1 MTPIV
6 VSRLMFKWPSEQEN
20 KTNLASKPGLEDI
33 KKFMVQAARKKS
45 AHFSFAW
52 NDDSKEKRSY
62 LLTLQYVPKG
72 FTFEWKLT
80 LRLEGKNESKERILW
95 TRHSDDPEEIHLA
108 IETSVDARDP
118 ASLGFTIDEK
128 ESKLTKSQI
137 SEAKRIYEQTF
148 DTMSMKDMQQM
159 SLVPE
164 TLTGNLEIL
173 QITNLLQSISMG
185 GMSGRLRIKRAA
197 AYADIFFE
205 EGKVVHAEGSRAL
218 GQECFIQV
226 IGWKDGEFHFE
237 PKLKTDEKTI
247 NKPMEA
253 LILEGCLLMDNT
265 DFIKNAGV
273 HLQAVLVRVNQ
284 ALSETEFEQ
293 ALTTVDHSVELELLK
308 AVYLQ
313 VDSRKTIQ
321 DIVEALRLT
330 RSQWV
335 FAVAAILKANLIQA
349 VDRNKIPRV
358 KPPPKNVDYTPVKQI
373 NDALIR
379 KDSGIF
385 SYPAF
390 LFLLDHEFKFSW
402 NRPVSVVLFGFQP
415 KGSGTSVSAESIQ
428 EIARY
433 IMNIQGFK
441 GMIAHYEED
450 GMVLS
455 LVGANST
462 QAATIADR
470 FLKSMVNSSL
480 DMKLE
485 AVRLA
490 IGIASFPDDAEDVP
504 SLLASAELARD
515 RAWKKSARAI
525 MLAST
530 LI

>member
-1 MTPIV
+1 
-6 VSRLMFKWPSEQEN
+6 MFKWPSEQEN
-20 KTNLASKPGLEDI
+20 KTNLATKPGLEDI

-45 AHFSFAW
+45 AHFAFAW
-52 NDDSKEKRSY
+52 SDDAEEKKHY

-80 LRLEGKNESKERILW
+80 LRLESKSESKERILW

-118 ASLGFTIDEK
+118 SSLGFTIDEK

-284 ALSETEFEQ
+284 ALGESEFEQ
-293 ALTTVDHSVELELLK
+293 AMTTVDHNVEIELLK

-321 DIVEALRLT
+321 D
-330 RSQWV
+330 
-335 FAVAAILKANLIQA
+335 
-349 VDRNKIPRV
+349 
-358 KPPPKNVDYTPVKQI
+358 
-373 NDALIR
+373 
-379 KDSGIF
+379 
-385 SYPAF
+385 
-390 LFLLDHEFKFSW
+390 
-402 NRPVSVVLFGFQP
+402 
-415 KGSGTSVSAESIQ
+415 
-428 EIARY
+428 
-433 IMNIQGFK
+433 
-441 GMIAHYEED
+441 
-450 GMVLS
+450 
-455 LVGANST
+455 
-462 QAATIADR
+462 
-470 FLKSMVNSSL
+470 
-480 DMKLE
+480 
-485 AVRLA
+485 
-490 IGIASFPDDAEDVP
+490 
-504 SLLASAELARD
+504 
-515 RAWKKSARAI
+515 
-525 MLAST
+525 
-530 LI
+530 

>member
-1 MTPIV
+1 
-6 VSRLMFKWPSEQEN
+6 MFKWPSEQEN
-20 KTNLASKPGLEDI
+20 RTSLDQKPGFDDI
-33 KKFMVQAARKKS
+33 KKFMVQAARKKN
-45 AHFSFAW
+45 ACTAYAW
-52 NDDSKEKRSY
+52 NDENDAKKTYE
-62 LLTLQYVPKG
+62 LALQYVPKG
-72 FTFEWKLT
+72 FTFEWKLS
-80 LRLEGKNESKERILW
+80 LRLEDKTRLLW
-95 TRHSDDPEEIHLA
+95 TRHSDDAEEIEMA
-108 IETSVDARDP
+108 IETSVEARDP
-118 ASLGFTIDEK
+118 SSQGFTIDE
-128 ESKLTKSQI
+128 SQTNLSKSQL
-137 SEAKRIYEQTF
+137 SEARRIYEQTF
-148 DTMSMKDMQQM
+148 DSMSIKDMQQM

-164 TLTGNLEIL
+164 TITGNLEIL

-185 GMSGRLRIKRAA
+185 KMSGRLRIKRSA

-205 EGKVVHAEGSRAL
+205 DGEVVHAEGSRAL
-218 GQECFIQV
+218 GIECFIQV

-247 NKPMEA
+247 DKPMES

-265 DFIKNAGV
+265 DFVKNAGV
-273 HLQAVLVRVNQ
+273 HLQAVLIRSNPD
-284 ALSETEFEQ
+284 LSEMQFEQ
-293 ALTTVDHSVELELLK
+293 TISSVDHTVDMGLLK

-321 DIVEALRLT
+321 DIVEILRLS

-335 FAVAAILKANLIQA
+335 FAVAALVKAKLIQA
-349 VDRNKIPRV
+349 VDKDKIKRV
-358 KPPPKNVDYTPVKQI
+358 KPPPKNVDYTPVKEI
-373 NDALIR
+373 NDSLIR
-379 KDSGIF
+379 KDTGIF

-402 NRPVSVVLFGFQP
+402 DRPVSIVLFGFQP
-415 KGSGTSVSAESIQ
+415 KSNNSNRISTEGISD
-428 EIARY
+428 IARY
-433 IMNIQGFK
+433 IVTVQGFK

-455 LVGANST
+455 LVGANSS

-480 DMKLE
+480 EMKLD

-515 RAWKKSARAI
+515 RAWQKSDRTI